1 MPNQTTTTSNRQAHW
16 DRVYTTKGET
26 EVSWFQER
34 PALSLDLFQA
44 AGATPRSAVVDIGGG
59 ASRLVDALVA
69 LGYEDVT
76 VLDIAG
82 AALDAARVR
91 LGQKAASVRWLV
103 ADVTRW
109 QPDRQYD
116 LWHDR
121 ATFHFL
127 VDEADRRA
135 YVDTLRRALA
145 SGGHAVIGTFAPDGP
160 ERCSGLPIVRY
171 DPASLA
177 ATLGPDFALVESRR
191 EAHQTPAGAIQS
203 FNFGLFRRR

>member
-1 MPNQTTTTSNRQAHW
+1 MPNQTTTTPSRQVHW
-16 DRVYTTKGET
+16 DRVYTTKAET

-34 PALSLDLFQA
+34 PAISLDLLQA
-44 AGATPRSAVVDIGGG
+44 AGATPRSAIIDIGGG

-69 LGYEDVT
+69 LGYKDVT

-91 LGQKAASVRWLV
+91 LGQIAASVRWVV

-109 QPDRQYD
+109 QPDRRYD

-135 YVDTLRRALA
+135 YVDTMRRALA
-145 SGGHAVIGTFAPDGP
+145 SGGHAVIGIFALDGP

-171 DPASLA
+171 DAASLR
-177 ATLGPDFALVESRR
+177 ATLGPDFALVESRCEEHR
-191 EAHQTPAGAIQS
+191 TPAGATQS